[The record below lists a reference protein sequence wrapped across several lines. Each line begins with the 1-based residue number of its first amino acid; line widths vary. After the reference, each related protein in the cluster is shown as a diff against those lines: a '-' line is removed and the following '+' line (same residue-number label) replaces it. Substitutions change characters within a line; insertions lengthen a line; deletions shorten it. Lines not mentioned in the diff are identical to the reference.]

1 MIIPTTD
8 EMIYIRVIQETN
20 SYDGLTI
27 EQLAEKLEPL
37 RKEEYQCLNEDEFN
51 ETLEEVVFKPLFNET
66 LEEVVFKLLKYEVL
80 YMIHGRIYLHDNIL
94 FVGDSIPDVLRN
106 HHRYMDDRNFFYR

>member
-1 MIIPTTD
+1 MIITTTD
-8 EMIYIRVIQETN
+8 EMIYIRIIQETN
-20 SYDGLTI
+20 SYEGLTI

-37 RKEEYQCLNEDEFN
+37 RKKEYQCLNEDEFN
-51 ETLEEVVFKPLFNET
+51 EI

>member
-1 MIIPTTD
+1 MIITTTD
-8 EMIYIRVIQETN
+8 EMIYIRIIQETN
-20 SYDGLTI
+20 SYEGLTI

-37 RKEEYQCLNEDEFN
+37 RKKEYQCLNEDE
-51 ETLEEVVFKPLFNET
+51 FNET

>member
-8 EMIYIRVIQETN
+8 EMIYNRIIQETN
-20 SYDGLTI
+20 SYKGLNI
-27 EQLAEKLEPL
+27 EQLAEKLGPL
-37 RKEEYQCLNEDEFN
+37 RKEKYKCWNEDEFN
-51 ETLEEVVFKPLFNET
+51 ER

-80 YMIHGRIYLHDNIL
+80 FMIHGRLFLHDNTV

-106 HHRYMDDRNFFYR
+106 HLRYMDGRNFFYR

>member
-1 MIIPTTD
+1 MIIKTTD
-8 EMIYIRVIQETN
+8 EMIYIMIIQETN
-20 SYDGLTI
+20 NYNGLSI

-37 RKEEYQCLNEDEFN
+37 RKKEYKCLNEDEFN
-51 ETLEEVVFKPLFNET
+51 EI

-80 YMIHGRIYLHDNIL
+80 YMIHGRLFLHENIL

-106 HHRYMDDRNFFYR
+106 HLRYMDGKNFFYR

>member
-8 EMIYIRVIQETN
+8 EMIYNRVIQETN
-20 SYDGLTI
+20 SYAGLSI

-37 RKEEYQCLNEDEFN
+37 RNKEYKCLNEDEFN
-51 ETLEEVVFKPLFNET
+51 EI

-80 YMIHGRIYLHDNIL
+80 YMIHGRLFLHDNIL
-94 FVGDSIPDVLRN
+94 YVGDSIPDVLRN
-106 HHRYMDDRNFFYR
+106 HLSFMDGTSFFYR

>member
-8 EMIYIRVIQETN
+8 EMIYNRIIQETN
-20 SYDGLTI
+20 NYNGLTI

-37 RKEEYQCLNEDEFN
+37 RKEEYKCLNEGEFN
-51 ETLEEVVFKPLFNET
+51 VI

-80 YMIHGRIYLHDNIL
+80 YMIHGRLFLHDNIL

-106 HHRYMDDRNFFYR
+106 HHRYMDGRNFFYR

>member
-8 EMIYIRVIQETN
+8 EIIYIRIIQIT
-20 SYDGLTI
+20 YGCDGLTI
-27 EQLAEKLEPL
+27 EQLAEKLESL
-37 RKEEYQCLNEDEFN
+37 RREEYQCLNEDE
-51 ETLEEVVFKPLFNET
+51 FNET

-94 FVGDSIPDVLRN
+94 FVGDDILDVLRN